1 MLSRLYQ
8 NRNTHCGWLVHQSWS
23 QKKHEWFV
31 RSKTLEVLLI
41 AQALGSRIE
50 VIILAKAQEL

>member
-1 MLSRLYQ
+1 
-8 NRNTHCGWLVHQSWS
+8 
-23 QKKHEWFV
+23 V